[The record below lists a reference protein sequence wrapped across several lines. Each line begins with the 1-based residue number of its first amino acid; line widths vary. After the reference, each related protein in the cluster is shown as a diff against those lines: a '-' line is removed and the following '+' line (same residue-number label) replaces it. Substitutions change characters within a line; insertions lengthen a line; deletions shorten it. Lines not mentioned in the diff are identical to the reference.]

1 MRLQSIFYILHAS
14 LTMNYDINTAYNRI
28 NNQSPLVISTYDT
41 LGSHNEKFIY
51 YLGLSP
57 QGNSDHI
64 IMYNSI

>member
-1 MRLQSIFYILHAS
+1 MRLQSIFYILHSS
-14 LTMNYDINTAYNRI
+14 LTMNYEINTAYNRI